1 MSLQI
6 DSRVQAFR
14 FFVNGKPY
22 ESTEQLLTGEE
33 VMAIAGI
40 DPDRQLFLGDHAKG
54 SADHLVPRDKLV
66 DLGELAGAQ
75 FYTLAPPNYDI
86 F

>member
-14 FFVNGKPY
+14 FFINGKPY
-22 ESTEQLLTGEE
+22 ESTEQLLTGEQL
-33 VMAIAGI
+33 MTMAGI
-40 DPDRQLFLGDHAKG
+40 EPGLRLFLGDHIKG
-54 SADHLVPRDKLV
+54 SADHLVPSDKLV